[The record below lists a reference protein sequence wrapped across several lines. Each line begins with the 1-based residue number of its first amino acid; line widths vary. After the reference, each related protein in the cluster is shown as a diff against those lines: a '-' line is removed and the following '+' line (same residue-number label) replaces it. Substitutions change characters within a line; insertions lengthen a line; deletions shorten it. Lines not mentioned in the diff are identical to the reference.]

1 MNCGLLRR
9 RAIKFPPSCIQHV
22 IAARA
27 ALFCHNQISPGEEV
41 LFPTAR
47 MDPKHSM
54 YDKHFG
60 LSRLPFTVAADPSN
74 FYLSPVHQEA
84 LAKLRYGVESRKGL
98 MTIVGEPGTGKTSL
112 LRMFVASAAPTI
124 RTVIIYDPRIAWK
137 KMLQLILSG
146 CGLKAP
152 RSDSE
157 AMIRR
162 LDTHLRGE
170 LNRQR
175 TVVLLIDEAQTLPE
189 DLLEQL
195 RLLSNLEAKH
205 EKLLQIILAGQ
216 PELEEKLA
224 EPKFLSLKQRVAL
237 SLQLSP
243 LKPDEV
249 NGYIRFLLEKAG
261 YQGKELFDQNV
272 VDRIFLYSKGIPRLV
287 NSLCDN
293 ALFTTYQSFA
303 QCVSMERIDK
313 AARDLKIQIKTD
325 TDTPNQNP
333 EPEVPAEFHFGGD
346 QPDDDELWQTDFDR
360 SAVDDDQLT
369 RPGTARRHV
378 RASELFLVL
387 AIIVI
392 TAAGLIY
399 WKLGSDDTGVA
410 AIEPQ
415 QANVGEANFPDPI
428 QDDPEQGQL
437 VASTGNS
444 LSPAP
449 AETPS
454 DLRGVPRVFVHTPT
468 YRDRPVIEEVGKA
481 LYAAG
486 YDLPDTRVAAGKTG
500 GDVRFFFPG
509 DRREAN
515 EIKALIEGELRKH
528 GYPVSLQLLERDGR
542 KFQYAAPGKI
552 EVWLPPLTDR
562 SKMKDS

>member
-1 MNCGLLRR
+1 
-9 RAIKFPPSCIQHV
+9 
-22 IAARA
+22 
-27 ALFCHNQISPGEEV
+27 
-41 LFPTAR
+41 
-47 MDPKHSM
+47 M
-54 YDKHFG
+54 YEKHFG

-74 FYLSPVHQEA
+74 FYFSPIHQEA

-98 MTIVGEPGTGKTSL
+98 ITIVGEPGTGKTSL

-162 LDTHLRGE
+162 LDTHLKGE
-170 LNRQR
+170 LNRQQ

-205 EKLLQIILAGQ
+205 EELLQIILAGH

-224 EPKFLSLKQRVAL
+224 EPKFSALKQRVAL

-261 YQGKELFDQNV
+261 YRSKELFDRHV

-293 ALFTTYQSFA
+293 ALFTTYQSFE
-303 QCVSMERIDK
+303 QCVSMDRIDK
-313 AARDLKIQIKTD
+313 AARDLKIQIEPND
-325 TDTPNQNP
+325 DTPSQSP
-333 EPEVPAEFHFGGD
+333 EPEVPTEFHFGGD
-346 QPDDDELWQTDFDR
+346 QPDDDELWHSDFDR
-360 SAVDDDQLT
+360 SPAGHEEFTV
-369 RPGTARRHV
+369 PPSGRRHV
-378 RASELFLVL
+378 RAGGLFIVL
-387 AIIVI
+387 AIIFI

-399 WKLGSDDTGVA
+399 LKLGSDDAGVA
-410 AIEPQ
+410 EIEPQ
-415 QANVGEANFPDPI
+415 QTNVREANLSEPI
-428 QDDPEQGQL
+428 QNYLEQGQL
-437 VASTGNS
+437 VASNGNS
-444 LSPAP
+444 LLPAP
-449 AETPS
+449 TETPS

-509 DRREAN
+509 DRREAH
-515 EIKALIEGELRKH
+515 EIKALIEGELRKQ
-528 GYPVSLQLLERDGR
+528 GFPVSLQLLERDGR
-542 KFQYAAPGKI
+542 KFQHAAPGKI
-552 EVWLPPLTDR
+552 EVWLPPLLDR
-562 SKMKDS
+562 STMKDS

>member
-1 MNCGLLRR
+1 M
-9 RAIKFPPSCIQHV
+9 
-22 IAARA
+22 
-27 ALFCHNQISPGEEV
+27 E
-41 LFPTAR
+41 T
-47 MDPKHSM
+47 KHSM
-54 YDKHFG
+54 YEKHFG

-74 FYLSPVHQEA
+74 FYLSPIHQEA

-98 MTIVGEPGTGKTSL
+98 ITIVGEAGTGKTSL

-124 RTVIIYDPRIAWK
+124 RTMIIYDPRIAWK
-137 KMLQLILSG
+137 KMLQLTLSG

-162 LDTHLRGE
+162 LDTHLKGE
-170 LNRQR
+170 LNRER

-224 EPKFLSLKQRVAL
+224 EPKFSPLKQRVAL

-261 YQGKELFDQNV
+261 YRGKELFDRNV
-272 VDRIFLYSKGIPRLV
+272 VERIFLYSKGIPRLV

-293 ALFTTYQSFA
+293 ALFTTYQSFE
-303 QCVSMERIDK
+303 QCVSMDRIDK
-313 AARDLKIQIKTD
+313 AARDLKIQIEPNA
-325 TDTPNQNP
+325 DTPSQSV
-333 EPEVPAEFHFGGD
+333 EPEVPTEFYFGGD
-346 QPDDDELWQTDFDR
+346 QPDDDGLWQTDLDR
-360 SAVDDDQLT
+360 SPTGDEEFTVP
-369 RPGTARRHV
+369 RGGRRHI
-378 RASELFLVL
+378 RAGGLFLVL
-387 AIIVI
+387 AIIFI

-410 AIEPQ
+410 EIEPQ
-415 QANVGEANFPDPI
+415 QANVREANFSEAI
-428 QDDPEQGQL
+428 QSYVEQDHL

-449 AETPS
+449 TETPP
-454 DLRGVPRVFVHTPT
+454 DFREGARVFVHTPT

-481 LYAAG
+481 LHAAG
-486 YDLPDTRVAAGKTG
+486 YELPDTRVAAGKTG

-515 EIKALIEGELRKH
+515 TVKFLIEAELRKR
-528 GYPVSLQLLERDGR
+528 GFPISLQLLERDGR
-542 KFQYAAPGKI
+542 KFQHAAPGKI
-552 EVWLPPLTDR
+552 EVWLPPLADR
-562 SKMKDS
+562 LKMNDS

>member
-1 MNCGLLRR
+1 
-9 RAIKFPPSCIQHV
+9 
-22 IAARA
+22 
-27 ALFCHNQISPGEEV
+27 
-41 LFPTAR
+41 
-47 MDPKHSM
+47 M
-54 YDKHFG
+54 YEKHFG
-60 LSRLPFTVAADPSN
+60 LLRLPFTVAADPGN
-74 FYLSPVHQEA
+74 FYFSSIHQEA

-98 MTIVGEPGTGKTSL
+98 ITIVGEPGTGKTSL

-137 KMLQLILSG
+137 KMLQLILNR

-162 LDTHLRGE
+162 LDTHLKGE
-170 LNRQR
+170 QNRHR
-175 TVVLLIDEAQTLPE
+175 TVVLLIDEAQTLSE

-224 EPKFLSLKQRVAL
+224 EPKLSPLKQRVAL

-249 NGYIRFLLEKAG
+249 NGYIQFMLKKAG
-261 YQGKELFDQNV
+261 YQGKELFDRSV
-272 VDRIFLYSKGIPRLV
+272 VERISLYSKGTPRLV

-293 ALFTTYQSFA
+293 ALFTTYQSFE
-303 QCVSMERIDK
+303 QCVSMDRIDK
-313 AARDLKIQIKTD
+313 AARDLKLQIQTNS
-325 TDTPNQNP
+325 DTPTDDLSNGTLAGSRIATLSSSQSQSLAP
-333 EPEVPAEFHFGGD
+333 EASTEFSFGAD
-346 QPDDDELWQTDFDR
+346 HLNDDELWQTDFDP
-360 SAVDDDQLT
+360 SAVDDEEVT
-369 RPGTARRHV
+369 MTHGGRRRG
-378 RASELFLVL
+378 RAGALFILL
-387 AIIVI
+387 GIIFI

-399 WKLGSDDTGVA
+399 WRLGSDDTGLA
-410 AIEPQ
+410 EIEPQ
-415 QANVGEANFPDPI
+415 QANVREASFPESI
-428 QDDPEQGQL
+428 QEDPEQGRL

-444 LSPAP
+444 LLRAP
-449 AETPS
+449 TETPAN
-454 DLRGVPRVFVHTPT
+454 LRGVARVFVHTPT

-481 LYAAG
+481 LHAAG

-552 EVWLPPLTDR
+552 EVWLPSLANL
-562 SKMKDS
+562 SKVSDS